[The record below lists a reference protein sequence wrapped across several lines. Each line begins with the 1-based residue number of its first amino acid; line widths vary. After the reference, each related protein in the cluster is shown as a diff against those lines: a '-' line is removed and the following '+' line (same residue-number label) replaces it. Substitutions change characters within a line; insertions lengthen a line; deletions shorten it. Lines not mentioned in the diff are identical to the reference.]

1 MRRGVR
7 PRPATGHGAARMVT
21 ALAISA
27 AVLALLASLPWWLPG
42 RIVALR
48 GWVFARVN
56 GDEGIAV
63 PGDMIG
69 VEHFRDVYSHPAA
82 GGRSRGAALSDLFW
96 YWLSPGAHVHQEHL
110 EAASGTRRSPAPPA
124 GSSPS
129 PGGGRADAP
138 LRGGSWTR
146 RPRRVAGRGPSGCV
160 T

>member
-1 MRRGVR
+1 
-7 PRPATGHGAARMVT
+7 MVT

-110 EAASGTRRSPAPPA
+110 EARRAVRGGRPRHPPV
-124 GSSPS
+124 PRRP
-129 PGGGRADAP
+129 PGGGRGADAP
-138 LRGGSWTR
+138 LRGPGPGR
-146 RPRRVAGRGPSGCV
+146 GGPAGRRGADRPAA
-160 T
+160 